1 MTVAI
6 LPTDQR
12 QQTMLLV
19 IILAVAAGALF
30 YNFVHRPGAAELVEL
45 SDRVEDL
52 ETQNQI
58 AETRVGNLQE
68 LRNRITLAETQ
79 FDLVERL
86 VPSGEEVP
94 AIYEAIATQS
104 QALDLRL
111 LNVEPSLP
119 QPADSGAYFL
129 RQEWLMQVE
138 GDYHSLARFLTRVA
152 SFDRIVR
159 PQVTEVVPAGE
170 TPSGR
175 QLVLATFN
183 LETFVLPATET
194 PGAASEGGDR

>member
-1 MTVAI
+1 MAI
-6 LPTDQR
+6 LPKDQR
-12 QQTMLLV
+12 QQSMLLV

-30 YNFVHRPGAAELVEL
+30 YNYIQRPGVADLIDL
-45 SDRVEDL
+45 TDRVEDL
-52 ETQNQI
+52 ETQNEI

-68 LRNRITLAETQ
+68 LRDRITLAERQ
-79 FDLVERL
+79 FELVERL
-86 VPSGEEVP
+86 VPSNAEVP

-111 LNVEPSLP
+111 INVEPSLP

-129 RQEWLMQVE
+129 RQEWQMQVE
-138 GDYHSLARFLTRVA
+138 GDYHSLGEFLTRVA

-159 PQVTEVVPAGE
+159 PHVTELVPTGE

-175 QLVLATFN
+175 QLVLASFS
-183 LETFVLPATET
+183 LETFVLAPE
-194 PGAASEGGDR
+194 GAVVAKPEGDE